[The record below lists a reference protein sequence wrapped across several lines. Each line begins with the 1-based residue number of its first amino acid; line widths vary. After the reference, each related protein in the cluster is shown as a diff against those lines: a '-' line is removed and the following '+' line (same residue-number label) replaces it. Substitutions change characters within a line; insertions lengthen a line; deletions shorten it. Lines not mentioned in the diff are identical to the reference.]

1 MQVFQNE
8 ESAFCLHAD
17 MAELADALDLGSS
30 VHDVQVQVLLSAFAE
45 TLPVAGSVF
54 LIPKYARE
62 VAGCQ
67 SARKELL
74 VVDPVGGKFTV

>member
-1 MQVFQNE
+1 LQRHCRLQAV
-8 ESAFCLHAD
+8 S
-17 MAELADALDLGSS
+17 
-30 VHDVQVQVLLSAFAE
+30 
-45 TLPVAGSVF
+45 F

-67 SARKELL
+67 SARKELP